1 MINHLVIMKAKN
13 IFAILFI
20 LVLSGCDSSS
30 GDKKITII
38 NSGTTK
44 MAVVDDVNG
53 NRKEYS
59 YDSNY
64 EIEKKETEISIKN
77 KSDYSEKFIEG
88 LKKLGE
94 EKITLSDNLLI
105 LNDRDTIYFPKTPK
119 INRRI
124 TLTGKKDNLA
134 IAVTVKRFNYTTID
148 YKIEITE
155 FGKSNHTQKG
165 KADIASGFYLGDESD
180 ESEKTGV
187 SYFVTE
193 FSDLRESDCYTYI
206 RLGYEKETGPYLLG
220 KIIKNCNGK
229 LSDIDLDNFP
239 ALLEK

>member
-1 MINHLVIMKAKN
+1 MIKKLVVVLIIMSM
-13 IFAILFI
+13 
-20 LVLSGCDSSS
+20 SGCGNSQTN
-30 GDKKITII
+30 KKAH
-38 NSGTTK
+38 SVLVDTTK
-44 MAVVDDVNG
+44 TIAIDNSYPNKKVNLS
-53 NRKEYS
+53 NDKRHNIDERK
-59 YDSNY
+59 
-64 EIEKKETEISIKN
+64 TEISIKN
-77 KSDYSEKFIEG
+77 KSDYSENFIEG

-105 LNDRDTIYFPKTPK
+105 LNDTDTIYFPETPK

-124 TLTGKKDNLA
+124 TLTGKKGNLA
-134 IAVTVKRFNYTTID
+134 IAVTIKRFNYTTVD

-165 KADIASGFYLGDESD
+165 KADIASSFYFGDESD

-193 FSDLRESDCYTYI
+193 FSEQRESDCYTYI

-239 ALLEK
+239 TLIEK